1 LRVQR
6 WRSSH
11 KARNF
16 STADRWRDSLEGLV
30 IRVNPDSTET
40 HPMHIAIWLIT
51 AFFFGLWTV
60 LAWGVATVLG
70 IDPNWVGDLK
80 PLFAKLPFGG
90 LLETWIP
97 NWLAYVNTGI
107 ELTRVVLGWLGSTGT
122 WLVWAVWGVGT
133 FLLLTVAAIL
143 SLVVA
148 SVAKL
153 PVAGK
158 RSASA

>member
-1 LRVQR
+1 M
-6 WRSSH
+6 
-11 KARNF
+11 
-16 STADRWRDSLEGLV
+16 
-30 IRVNPDSTET
+30 P
-40 HPMHIAIWLIT
+40 IAIWLIT

-80 PLFAKLPFGG
+80 PLLAKLPFGG
-90 LLETWIP
+90 LLETWVP

-122 WLVWAVWGVGT
+122 WLVWAVWAVWAVWGVGA

-148 SVAKL
+148 SVARL
-153 PVAGK
+153 PLAGK